1 MQILRVIIIMSDL
14 RKGLIS
20 ERKLKLIIIT
30 QLDEHHSLSS
40 IFTNY
45 IYYDILG
52 SVTIHLKYTDVDLK
66 ISLYVRIHMK
76 IIP

>member
-1 MQILRVIIIMSDL
+1 MSDL

-20 ERKLKLIIIT
+20 ERKLKLIIT
-30 QLDEHHSLSS
+30 QLNEHHSLSS

-52 SVTIHLKYTDVDLK
+52 SVTIHLRVHWCRFENLPICSYSYENNTLK
-66 ISLYVRIHMK
+66 FEHS
-76 IIP
+76 

>member
-1 MQILRVIIIMSDL
+1 MSDL

-45 IYYDILG
+45 IYYDRFCDD
-52 SVTIHLKYTDVDLK
+52 TLKGTL
-66 ISLYVRIHMK
+66 M
-76 IIP
+76 

>member
-1 MQILRVIIIMSDL
+1 MSDL

-20 ERKLKLIIIT
+20 ERKLKLIIT
-30 QLDEHHSLSS
+30 QLNEHHSLSS